1 MRRAQEV
8 WAISRGMTMT
18 KKLSKIFFVFWAIFA
33 ASIVF
38 SAEAWDTSIY
48 VTGPAPLCSVRHT
61 SLRGNWQCIKKID
74 DQSCI
79 NTTPVSSTKPRGVS
93 SPMCRRGEFWCSNN
107 WNKNHKC
114 YTSRCKFVGNNCVA
128 KDGDNGAKNHEG
140 YDYSAN
146 CNDPYYAP
154 CDGEIT
160 LSKVNGVKF
169 ECDKICGKTYEYTFY
184 HNPDAKPTG
193 RYRKGEVIAWVG
205 DVGKGITECHAHIEI
220 RGPGPNGNK
229 TLLDPMAPGF
239 NAAVCSCDSTAQ
251 TMDRSQCFKGGDP
264 GGTYQ
269 DFVPTCDGGECPPTG
284 GFAGAGGSGSGGGSG
299 QSVSDPDCIYDN
311 VIMSYSN
318 WGCLFCKPFKI
329 IFNTMSNMAQHAY
342 DIFAKYVVL
351 AVAVGFAI
359 WLAIIVLKTVSTF
372 NKAEPRILIKTM
384 LGQAFRVL
392 FVVLLLQGPLQQ
404 ILDFTVN
411 PVFETGLRLAELS
424 SGYVGLEGAASCNLG
439 EDAVA
444 EGGAVSSAFGNGV
457 LCTVKKVQEQIMKI
471 VAIGRVCHCLA
482 WENTTWAL
490 IPNFAYL
497 LSAFIFMIAGFLLM
511 VIYPFLLIDSLL
523 KLTIVIALLPL
534 ALGAFAFKMNYLKKI
549 WETFLNA
556 MFTFIFLSIIISIIA
571 HIADKYAG
579 EILTSEV
586 LSYRIASVLWFT
598 SGGIKLAFVCL
609 LGWVVL
615 GEMKPFASKFG
626 GGINLDIGAQVGGN
640 VADLTKKT
648 VGTPVKKAA
657 VKTAGKV
664 ADVAY
669 KNVSQIKR
677 YANAARF
684 ESIGEKARDEQ
695 GNLMLDEQGNQMY
708 VDKSITPGNI
718 FRRAV
723 KGQQTFRSYGR
734 DENGNIMEIKT
745 TSTKAS
751 KNVVQKNVS
760 RAKERGK
767 LALDENGNQMYD
779 EQGNKMYVDRS
790 LTPKNLFRRLVKGQ
804 QTFRSYARD
813 ENGNIIKNETIITG
827 DSKTVQKKDAFGKVE
842 TKDGALVDTQ
852 LNNRKFFLR
861 GGKID
866 RQEMDNFMQNSLLSD
881 EEKQIALVK
890 QLIDERMG
898 DYAGGRLGNAYK
910 RRRVS
915 SQKDESGNDV
925 IKVEQINSDGTL
937 STFEAKINGNDRV
950 MTTVKTQ
957 DAKGNAR
964 EYATDGIIQRK
975 SITENGSTLH
985 KYAVS
990 SDYNSTERPVFMDG
1004 SVASTIDPNNIMFSR
1019 DDMQR
1024 FGEQVHMVGNRKYT
1038 FSEFL

>member
-33 ASIVF
+33 AGIVF
-38 SAEAWDTSIY
+38 SAEAWAA
-48 VTGPAPLCSVRHT
+48 GAFAANLPQCSENT
-61 SLRGNWQCIKKID
+61 AKQRGGANCLKELNYK
-74 DQSCI
+74 SCI
-79 NTTPVSSTKPRGVS
+79 NTTPFQPIGGVTSEMCIRGQN
-93 SPMCRRGEFWCSNN
+93 WCNRN
-107 WNKNHKC
+107 TGQWGG
-114 YTSRCKFVGNNCVA
+114 SRC
-128 KDGDNGAKNHEG
+128 DSNGQVISPPGKPHRG
-140 YDYSAN
+140 YDYAAA
-146 CNDPYYAP
+146 CGTKIYAP
-154 CDGEIT
+154 CDGKIT
-160 LSKVNGVKF
+160 RAQLNGLQF
-169 ECDKICGKTYEYTFY
+169 TCEICGKTYEYTFY
-184 HNPDAKPTG
+184 HNQGFKAAG
-193 RYRKGEVIAWVG
+193 YYRQGELIG
-205 DVGKGITECHAHIEI
+205 YSGNLNGYPCHMHIEI
-220 RGPGPNGNK
+220 RQGVGG
-229 TLLDPMAPGF
+229 TMMDPMSPEF
-239 NAAVCSCDSTAQ
+239 DSVVCACKGEEQ
-251 TMDRSQCFKGGDP
+251 KVDRSKCFKGYSPNSATPDV
-264 GGTYQ
+264 
-269 DFVPTCDGGECPPTG
+269 DIICDGGECPPTG

-708 VDKSITPGNI
+708 VDKSITPRNI

-790 LTPKNLFRRLVKGQ
+790 LNPKNLFRRLVKGQ

-898 DYAGGRLGNAYK
+898 AYAGGRLGNAYK

-925 IKVEQINSDGTL
+925 IRVEQINSDGTL